1 MKTVLNFAKDAG
13 NMINDQLILFF
24 WLILQLFIL
33 TRVRLDRKWILLRCL
48 YCSCLLV
55 IFLALID
62 FKIVYGELRREMLEK
77 RISSFYFTDSFC
89 NFLS

>member
-33 TRVRLDRKWILLRCL
+33 TSQIRPQMN
-48 YCSCLLV
+48 
-55 IFLALID
+55 
-62 FKIVYGELRREMLEK
+62 IVAMSVL
-77 RISSFYFTDSFC
+77 
-89 NFLS
+89 